1 MAEVEGF
8 YRFCVH
14 CTTPV
19 PEDRLRRGST
29 TCGNDCGRLDRVSR
43 RRAQRDWRLAHL
55 AKHSSKLRKALEPPV
70 RIAHDG
76 VTA

>member
-19 PEDRLRRGST
+19 PEPRLARMTSTCSNECAKADRRSARRFKHDLRRKQYQT
-29 TCGNDCGRLDRVSR
+29 ALKRK
-43 RRAQRDWRLAHL
+43 LA
-55 AKHSSKLRKALEPPV
+55 ALEAV
-70 RIAHDG
+70 RYAHAG
-76 VTA
+76 ATA